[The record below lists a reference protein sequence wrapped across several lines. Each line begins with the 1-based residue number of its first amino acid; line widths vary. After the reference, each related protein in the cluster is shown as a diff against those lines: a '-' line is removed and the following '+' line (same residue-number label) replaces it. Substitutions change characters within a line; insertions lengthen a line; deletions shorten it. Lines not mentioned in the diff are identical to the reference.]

1 MNTSSVKEPCKNA
14 LFTSSWRIGQLLVT
28 ARVSNLPRCHWL
40 ININKKTTYVE
51 SDSIQRYFQP
61 LECAIAIAV
70 ITPTHSAWYANPL
83 PNESAKHPCT
93 KPPQFRKIPPHDD
106 GPGWPLE
113 HPSVL
118 TWIHPGGGGCHRIE
132 WITGALRGFPL
143 SPNARSLSR
152 SVCESV
158 LRADDSWAFQVLTC
172 GWEARMLFANWWPCP
187 SSSESSSSVF
197 SRADKTWVNFSYK
210 AFCSESRLCFRA
222 SNSNFLRFGILLPD
236 PREMIGIPFMDWG

>member
-1 MNTSSVKEPCKNA
+1 MHATI
-14 LFTSSWRIGQLLVT
+14 R
-28 ARVSNLPRCHWL
+28 SNL
-40 ININKKTTYVE
+40 I
-51 SDSIQRYFQP
+51 
-61 LECAIAIAV
+61 
-70 ITPTHSAWYANPL
+70 IT
-83 PNESAKHPCT
+83 E
-93 KPPQFRKIPPHDD
+93 DD

-143 SPNARSLSR
+143 SLNARSLSR

-158 LRADDSWAFQVLTC
+158 LRADDSCAFQVLTC
-172 GWEARMLFANWWPCP
+172 GWEARMLFANWWPCS

-222 SNSNFLRFGILLPD
+222 SNSYFLRFGILLPD
-236 PREMIGIPFMDWG
+236 PHEMIGTLHGSRTLLYIKKASSSVCQQRIQRLHDKPIIIHLTNPPLGRTHSWFSSFFFSEETDTNQVVDLPLEYAHTAKPFDCKH